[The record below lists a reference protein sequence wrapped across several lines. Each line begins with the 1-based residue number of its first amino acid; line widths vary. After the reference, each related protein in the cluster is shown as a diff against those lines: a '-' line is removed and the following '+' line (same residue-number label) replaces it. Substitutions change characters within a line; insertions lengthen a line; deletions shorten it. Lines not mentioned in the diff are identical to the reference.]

1 MKQSKFDS
9 LCQAERGWA
18 FERVVGGLL
27 EGFNHKEVNSWTL
40 GSVMYHVLCS
50 VLCHVSYVMCHAV
63 SCVMYHVSC
72 IMCHVS
78 CRVPCVM
85 FQVNNIETRAECARL
100 CLLEEEFP
108 CRWAESHF
116 FNH

>member
-27 EGFNHKEVNSWTL
+27 EGFNHKEVNSWTP
-40 GSVMYHVLCS
+40 GS
-50 VLCHVSYVMCHAV
+50 VMCHACSV
-63 SCVMYHVSC
+63 
-72 IMCHVS
+72 MCHIVS
-78 CRVPCVM
+78 CVM

-116 FNH
+116 

>member
-1 MKQSKFDS
+1 MF
-9 LCQAERGWA
+9 
-18 FERVVGGLL
+18 
-27 EGFNHKEVNSWTL
+27 
-40 GSVMYHVLCS
+40 
-50 VLCHVSYVMCHAV
+50 
-63 SCVMYHVSC
+63 HVSC

-78 CRVPCVM
+78 CRVKCVM

-116 FNH
+116 

>member
-27 EGFNHKEVNSWTL
+27 EGFNHKEVSSWTP
-40 GSVMYHVLCS
+40 GS
-50 VLCHVSYVMCHAV
+50 VMCHAA
-63 SCVMYHVSC
+63 SCVMQ
-72 IMCHVS
+72 CHVS
-78 CRVPCVM
+78 CRVSCVM

-108 CRWAESHF
+108 CRWLRGISKSPRP
-116 FNH
+116 